1 MPKYAIGLDFG
12 TESARGL
19 LVDLQTGKEVATE
32 VFNYPHGV
40 IDEALPEGGVRLE
53 PDWALQHPGDYVE
66 ALRVLPPALLNL
78 AGPNPDDVVGIGV
91 DFTSC
96 TILPAKKD
104 GTPLCLLEEFKDNPH
119 SWVKLWKHHSAQPEA
134 DRITNVAKER
144 SEPFLARYGGAI
156 SSEWFFPKALEIL
169 NDAPDVYDA
178 ADIILE
184 GGDWITLKLTGNDVR
199 NATAAGYKA
208 LWEKSSG
215 FPATDFFK
223 AVHPRLENIVAE
235 KMSSDIRAPSAHAG
249 ELTRE
254 MAKLMGLRPGIAVGV
269 PSIDAHAAVAGAG
282 IVTPGRMLLVLGTSL
297 CHMVLGSELHL
308 VEGMCGVVEDGIIP
322 GFYGYEAGQ
331 AGGGDMYAW
340 LMDNA
345 VPPAYHD
352 EAKKED
358 LDIYS
363 LMEKKAAAL
372 KPGESGLIILD
383 WWNGVRLLVD
393 SDLTGLV
400 LGYNLTTNP
409 EDVYRAMIEATAF
422 GTRKII
428 ERLRDGGVP
437 IHEIVA
443 CGGLANKNK
452 LLMQIFSDV
461 LKTKMTV
468 AGSDQAT
475 ALGAAIYGAV
485 AAGKDAGGFADIA
498 AAATKMTRL
507 KDETYQ
513 PIQQNSRIY
522 DDLYREYDVLFDHF
536 GTGGNNVMKTLK
548 SIRSKALKT

>member
-1 MPKYAIGLDFG
+1 MTNYAIGLDFG

-32 VFNYPHGV
+32 VFDYPHGV

-66 ALRVLPPALLNL
+66 ALRVLPPALLKL
-78 AGPNPDDVVGIGV
+78 AGADPDDVVGIGV

-104 GTPLCLLEEFKDNPH
+104 GTPLCLKDEFKTNPH
-119 SWVKLWKHHSAQPEA
+119 SWVKLWKHHSPQPEA
-134 DRITNVAKER
+134 DRITAVAKQR

-169 NDAPDVYDA
+169 NDAPDIYDA

-184 GGDWITLKLTGNDVR
+184 GGDWITLKLTTKDVR

-215 FPATDFFK
+215 FPGNDFFK
-223 AVHPRLENIVAE
+223 AVHPRLENIVEE

-254 MAKLMGLRPGIAVGV
+254 MAKLMGLRHGIAVGV

-345 VPPAYHD
+345 VPPAYHQ
-352 EAKKED
+352 EAKKQG
-358 LDIYS
+358 LDVYS

-372 KPGESGLIILD
+372 KPGESGLLILD

-400 LGYNLTTNP
+400 LGYNLTTSP
-409 EDVYRAMIEATAF
+409 EHVYRAMIEATAF

-443 CGGLANKNK
+443 CGGLATKNK

-468 AGSDQAT
+468 AGSDQAA

-485 AAGKDAGGFADIA
+485 AAGKEAGGFADISA
-498 AAATKMTRL
+498 AAKKMTSL

-513 PIQQNSRIY
+513 PIQQNARIY

-548 SIRSKALKT
+548 SIRSKAIKP